1 MTAGAPRPK
10 RLCVYASSSD
20 ALDPVYVDAAR
31 ELGLRLV
38 DEGYELI
45 YGAGG
50 IGLMGTVARAV
61 HEKGGRML
69 GVIPEKLHALG
80 LAYEE
85 ADELVVTEDMRARKG
100 VMEQQGDAF
109 VALPGG
115 LGTLEEILEILVL
128 KQLGYHDRPAILL
141 NTAGFYDH
149 LTAFIEHQIAG
160 RFVQPAHRGL
170 FAVARTVDEVFA
182 LLRAYQPED
191 LGGKWFDGSAR
202 RDPQ

>member
-1 MTAGAPRPK
+1 MSGGPGNGK

-20 ALDPVYVDAAR
+20 AVDAVYVDAAR
-31 ELGLRLV
+31 ALGHQLV

-50 IGLMGTVARAV
+50 IGLMGVVARAV

-85 ADELVVTEDMRARKG
+85 ADELIITESMRERKG
-100 VMEQQGDAF
+100 VMETRGQAF

-115 LGTLEEILEILVL
+115 FGTLEEILEVIVL
-128 KQLGYHDRPAILL
+128 KQLAYHDRPVILL
-141 NTAGFYDH
+141 NTAGFYEH
-149 LTAFIEHQIAG
+149 LAAFVEHQIATQ
-160 RFVQPAHRGL
+160 FVKAAHRDL
-170 FAVARTVDEVFA
+170 FFVANSVGEVFDY
-182 LLRAYQPED
+182 LRDYSPAAH
-191 LGGKWFDGSAR
+191 GGKWFGNLENEEC
-202 RDPQ
+202 P